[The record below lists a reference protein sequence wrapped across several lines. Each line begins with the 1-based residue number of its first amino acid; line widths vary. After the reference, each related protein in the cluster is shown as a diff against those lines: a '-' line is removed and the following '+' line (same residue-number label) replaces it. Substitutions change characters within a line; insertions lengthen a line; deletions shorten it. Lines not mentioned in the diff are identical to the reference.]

1 MKVSVIGKLI
11 SDRLLIQVL
20 RPRDAAAVTEFLRE
34 NREYHAPWEP
44 TRPLRY
50 YARGER
56 RADLRRSMRDTSQYQ
71 FGLILRD
78 RPRGIVGLI
87 NFSNIIHGPFRSC
100 FLGYRM
106 AERYTGRG
114 LMTEA
119 LAVACRAMFVR
130 VGLHR
135 IEANIMP
142 RNTPSLALIRK
153 LGFRYEGRSAR
164 YLMIQG
170 RWEDHDRFALLA
182 EDVWPRRGGATI

>member
-1 MKVSVIGKLI
+1 MKGSVIGKLI
-11 SDRLLIQVL
+11 SDRLIIQLL

-34 NREYHAPWEP
+34 NREYHAPWEQ
-44 TRPLRY
+44 TRPLSY
-50 YARGER
+50 YARNKR

-71 FGLILRD
+71 FGLTLRE

-87 NFSNIIHGPFRSC
+87 SFSNIIHGPFRSC

-142 RNTPSLALIRK
+142 CNAPSLAWIRK

-182 EDVWPRRGGATI
+182 EDAWPRRSGATI